1 MLFAVFPFGPPTAVD
16 VVRLSCLFLASNT
29 PFALIVWHD
38 ARRGDVPRRAGRLF
52 TVITLFTNVLGL
64 IAYISY
70 QMVRRSRM
78 PAGAARPP
86 LRPRTAILLVE
97 IGLAAIV
104 IALYYLIV
112 RRVISLSEF

>member
-1 MLFAVFPFGPPTAVD
+1 MVFALFPLGLFTALD
-16 VVRLSCLFLASNT
+16 VVQMVCLFLGGNA

-38 ARRGDVPRRAGRLF
+38 ARRGDVPSRTGRLF
-52 TVITLFTNVLGL
+52 ALITLLTNVLGL

-70 QMVRRSRM
+70 QMVRRAKM

-97 IGLAAIV
+97 IGLAAGV
-104 IALYYLIV
+104 IALYYFIV
-112 RRVISLSEF
+112 RRVILFSEF